1 MAWVKFTDRFD
12 YRPSYG
18 VVIAYKPGTYN
29 VPRACATLAVAAG
42 KAVRLK
48 KTNKDE
54 DPTYAHVD
62 TREYVEDGWCKVE
75 RVGEPVFLVESEA
88 NGG

>member
-18 VVIAYKPGTYN
+18 VTIAYKPGVYN

-42 KAVRLK
+42 KAVRMRK
-48 KTNKDE
+48 ASKD
-54 DPTYAHVD
+54 D
-62 TREYVEDGWCKVE
+62 
-75 RVGEPVFLVESEA
+75 EPVAAPDPVAAPETA
-88 NGG
+88 NDDP